1 MLPTNAFSYKFY
13 TAKQLNRLFDL
24 WFNIPCFSLAR
35 ACLQHRA
42 LWISQSHKTQV
53 KLLALYL
60 SGFGSAVCLP
70 KSFFV
75 ASKDAAMT
83 MTRLSSSTI
92 KSRHAP
98 LFAAVLTLALSACGD
113 KHAPAG
119 APPIPEVGVMTVEP
133 GTVSLGT
140 GLPGRLEASRV
151 AEVRARA
158 AGILLKRH
166 FREGSEVKAGQ
177 TLFTID
183 AGPYRAAYNSAR
195 ANEAQASALARRYR
209 PLVAANAISKQEY
222 DAAEAAATA
231 ARAQLETARINL
243 GYTQVTAPISGR
255 IGRELV
261 TEGALVGQG
270 QFTHLATIQQTD
282 PMYINLTQSADDVM
296 RLRQAL
302 QAGQMSRAA
311 GEEAARVEI
320 VLENGQLYEHAGRLL
335 FTDLTVDPATGQVS
349 LRAEVSNPQGLLLP
363 GMYVRVRI
371 QQAQVENAVL
381 VPQQAVTRSAN
392 GDTVMVVAAD
402 GTFAP
407 RPIKISQSQGH
418 DWVVVDGLKSGERVM
433 VDGFTRLR
441 PGMTKVKAVAVAKNA
456 ASAASAP
463 AAASVANASVNAA
476 PAAAASAQAS
486 AALAHASAASA
497 SGAAKPSAS
506 AAASK

>member
-1 MLPTNAFSYKFY
+1 MRRASAL
-13 TAKQLNRLFDL
+13 TA
-24 WFNIPCFSLAR
+24 
-35 ACLQHRA
+35 
-42 LWISQSHKTQV
+42 
-53 KLLALYL
+53 LLA
-60 SGFGSAVCLP
+60 
-70 KSFFV
+70 V
-75 ASKDAAMT
+75 AT
-83 MTRLSSSTI
+83 
-92 KSRHAP
+92 
-98 LFAAVLTLALSACGD
+98 VLTACGD
-113 KHAPAG
+113 KKQAAATG
-119 APPIPEVGVMTVEP
+119 APPAPEVGVMTVQP
-133 GTVSLGT
+133 GVVPLTT
-140 GLPGRLEASRV
+140 ELPGRLEASKV

-255 IGRELV
+255 IGRELA

-270 QFTHLATIQQTD
+270 EPTHLATIQQTD
-282 PMYINLTQSADDVM
+282 PMYINLTQSAGDVM

-302 QAGQMSRAA
+302 QAGQMMRAA

-320 VLENGQLYEHAGRLL
+320 ILENGQPYEHAGRLL

-349 LRAEVSNPQGLLLP
+349 LRAEVPNPQRLLLP

-381 VPQQAVTRSAN
+381 LPQQAVTRGSQ
-392 GDTVMVVAAD
+392 GDTVLVVAPD
-402 GTFAP
+402 NSLAP
-407 RPIKISQSQGH
+407 RQIKISQAQ
-418 DWVVVDGLKSGERVM
+418 DNNWVVVDGLKAGEKVI
-433 VDGFTRLR
+433 VDGFTKLR
-441 PGMTKVKAVAVAKNA
+441 AGMKQVVPVDAGKPRATAPAAIPASASSAQVSMA
-456 ASAASAP
+456 ASAAQPSSLASVSAEP
-463 AAASVANASVNAA
+463 ASVAASVA
-476 PAAAASAQAS
+476 Q
-486 AALAHASAASA
+486 
-497 SGAAKPSAS
+497 SAS
-506 AAASK
+506 AAASQ

>member
-1 MLPTNAFSYKFY
+1 MRRASAL
-13 TAKQLNRLFDL
+13 TA
-24 WFNIPCFSLAR
+24 
-35 ACLQHRA
+35 
-42 LWISQSHKTQV
+42 
-53 KLLALYL
+53 LLA
-60 SGFGSAVCLP
+60 
-70 KSFFV
+70 V
-75 ASKDAAMT
+75 AT
-83 MTRLSSSTI
+83 
-92 KSRHAP
+92 
-98 LFAAVLTLALSACGD
+98 VLTACGD
-113 KHAPAG
+113 KKQAAATG
-119 APPIPEVGVMTVEP
+119 APPAPEVGVMTVQP
-133 GTVSLGT
+133 GVVPLTT
-140 GLPGRLEASRV
+140 ELPGRLEASKV

-166 FREGSEVKAGQ
+166 FSEGSEVKAGQ

-255 IGRELV
+255 IGRELA

-270 QFTHLATIQQTD
+270 EPTHLATIQQTD
-282 PMYINLTQSADDVM
+282 PMYINLTQSAGDVM

-302 QAGQMSRAA
+302 QAGQMMRAA

-320 VLENGQLYEHAGRLL
+320 ILENGQPYEHAGRLL

-349 LRAEVSNPQGLLLP
+349 LRAEVPNPQRLLLP

-381 VPQQAVTRSAN
+381 LPQQAVTRGSQ
-392 GDTVMVVAAD
+392 GDTVLVVAPD
-402 GTFAP
+402 NSFAP
-407 RPIKISQSQGH
+407 RQVTIGQAQ
-418 DWVVVDGLKSGERVM
+418 DNNWVVLDGLKPGERVI
-433 VDGFTRLR
+433 VDGFAKLR
-441 PGMTKVKAVAVAKNA
+441 AGMKQVAPVPVGGASHAA

-463 AAASVANASVNAA
+463 AS
-476 PAAAASAQAS
+476 AAASASPA
-486 AALAHASAASA
+486 ASAASEA
-497 SGAAKPSAS
+497 TSAAS
-506 AAASK
+506 AAASR

>member
-1 MLPTNAFSYKFY
+1 MRRASAL
-13 TAKQLNRLFDL
+13 TA
-24 WFNIPCFSLAR
+24 
-35 ACLQHRA
+35 
-42 LWISQSHKTQV
+42 
-53 KLLALYL
+53 LLA
-60 SGFGSAVCLP
+60 
-70 KSFFV
+70 V
-75 ASKDAAMT
+75 AT
-83 MTRLSSSTI
+83 
-92 KSRHAP
+92 
-98 LFAAVLTLALSACGD
+98 VLTACGD
-113 KHAPAG
+113 KKQAAATG
-119 APPIPEVGVMTVEP
+119 APPAPEVGVMTVQPGVVPLTTEP
-133 GTVSLGT
+133 
-140 GLPGRLEASRV
+140 PGRLEASKV

-255 IGRELV
+255 IGRELA

-270 QFTHLATIQQTD
+270 EPTHLATIQQTD
-282 PMYINLTQSADDVM
+282 PMYINLTQSAGDVM

-302 QAGQMSRAA
+302 QAGQMMRAA

-320 VLENGQLYEHAGRLL
+320 ILENGQPYEHAGRLL

-349 LRAEVSNPQGLLLP
+349 LRAEVPNPQRLLLP

-381 VPQQAVTRSAN
+381 LPQQAVTRGSQ
-392 GDTVMVVAAD
+392 GDTVLVVAPD
-402 GTFAP
+402 NSLAP
-407 RPIKISQSQGH
+407 RQIKISQAQ
-418 DWVVVDGLKSGERVM
+418 DNNWVVVDGLKAGEKVI
-433 VDGFTRLR
+433 VDGFTKLR
-441 PGMTKVKAVAVAKNA
+441 AGMKQVVPVDAGKPRATAPAAIPASASSAQASMA
-456 ASAASAP
+456 ASAAQPSSLPSVSAEP
-463 AAASVANASVNAA
+463 ASVAASVA
-476 PAAAASAQAS
+476 Q
-486 AALAHASAASA
+486 
-497 SGAAKPSAS
+497 SAS
-506 AAASK
+506 AAASQ